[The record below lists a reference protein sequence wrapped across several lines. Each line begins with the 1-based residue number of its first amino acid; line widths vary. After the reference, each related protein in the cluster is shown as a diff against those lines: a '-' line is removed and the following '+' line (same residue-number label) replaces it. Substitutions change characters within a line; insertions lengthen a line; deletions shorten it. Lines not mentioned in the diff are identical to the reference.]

1 MASGPYTSPR
11 VHATGQSDGP
21 GLPRGGDRARGDLAR
36 YFRSATDAKTSP
48 RTPATLT
55 PNVFAGPSSTRATTY
70 A

>member
-11 VHATGQSDGP
+11 VHATGQSEGPAPSEEGP
-21 GLPRGGDRARGDLAR
+21 GPWAVRRYLRRA
-36 YFRSATDAKTSP
+36 TVAKTSP